1 MEKIENISHEGK
13 IVDISEEYISVE
25 IINKSA
31 CSGCHAKSVCVA
43 SDQSVKIIDIPYTL
57 GTLVDDYKVGDE
69 VNVILKSSLAA
80 DAIWIAYVF
89 PLVALFLAI
98 FILSSIGLAEI
109 AVGLGAIGT
118 VAVYYAVLAFFRN
131 KLSRIFTFSIE
142 KKI

>member
-98 FILSSIGLAEI
+98 FILSSIGLA
-109 AVGLGAIGT
+109 AIGT